1 MFKIGIVGDV
11 SPAKLVFRPFPSG
24 FSQLLSGQRARSTVP
39 NINSMFGQI
48 QSINLC
54 QLPLLR

>member
-24 FSQLLSGQRARSTVP
+24 FSQLLSDQRTGSAVP
-39 NINSMFGQI
+39 NINSMFGQM
-48 QSINLC
+48 QSNSLC

>member
-1 MFKIGIVGDV
+1 MLKIGIVGDV
-11 SPAKLVFRPFPSG
+11 SPAKQVFRPFPSD
-24 FSQLLSGQRARSTVP
+24 FSQLLSSQRAKSAVP

-54 QLPLLR
+54 QLLLLR